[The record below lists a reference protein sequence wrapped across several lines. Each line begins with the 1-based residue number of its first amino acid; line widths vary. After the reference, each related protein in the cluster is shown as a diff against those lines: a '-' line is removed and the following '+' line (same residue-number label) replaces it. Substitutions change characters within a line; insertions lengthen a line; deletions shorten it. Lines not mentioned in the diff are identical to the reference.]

1 MIPWRCATNS
11 ASAVLLCVAMLF
23 EGGAAQAQLY
33 EKTIIHTG
41 DSVSKYYSYLFPSF
55 KTAVVKMR
63 DGRSSVYPINF
74 NMLLCDMQF
83 INRKQDTLEITN
95 PEEIDSIVLDSCSF
109 IYDYKQ
115 GYLQILVTSNAASLA
130 VLRQSTFD
138 PIEMGA
144 MGTPRHSGG
153 IEMWNSI
160 SSRQGT
166 LPLQV
171 NSEIYAYRNTRFLLI
186 YKSGET
192 ENAGKS
198 AFIRIY
204 DGDKRSFDQFVKNNR
219 IDFNKPGDLVELFD
233 FCMQSK
239 K

>member
-1 MIPWRCATNS
+1 MKSTPG
-11 ASAVLLCVAMLF
+11 VLLLLALQLWGVNAH
-23 EGGAAQAQLY
+23 AQVY
-33 EKTIIHTG
+33 EKTIIPAG
-41 DSVSKYYSYLFPSF
+41 DSISKHYSYLFPSF

-63 DGRSSVYPINF
+63 DGKSSVYPINF

-95 PEEIDSIVLDSCSF
+95 PEEIDSILLDSSSF

-115 GYLQILVTSNAASLA
+115 GYLQILASSDAASLA
-130 VLRQSTFD
+130 VLRQSSFE
-138 PIEMGA
+138 PVEMGA

-166 LPLQV
+166 LPLLV
-171 NSEIYAYRNTRFLLI
+171 NSEIYEYRNTRLLLI

-198 AFIRIY
+198 AFVRLY
-204 DGDKRSFDQFVKNNR
+204 DGDKRSFDAFVKKNR
-219 IDFNKPGDLVELFD
+219 IDFNRPEDLVELLN
-233 FCMQSK
+233 FCTPSK